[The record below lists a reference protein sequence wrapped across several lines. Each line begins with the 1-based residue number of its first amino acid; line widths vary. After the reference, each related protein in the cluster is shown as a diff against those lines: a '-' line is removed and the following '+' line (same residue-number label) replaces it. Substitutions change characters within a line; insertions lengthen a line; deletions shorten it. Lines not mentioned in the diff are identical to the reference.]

1 MNTNSENLHP
11 FAASVYG
18 VALLLGPVLLLMS
31 TIAFIVAGD
40 GINQGVLGGL
50 FGVWA
55 AIVMAIAFIGILRML
70 EVNAPRAA
78 AILTVTAIIGFGS
91 GVAINVDVIT
101 TSLVGPELDAAID
114 DALVGTDALAIF
126 AFFPGG
132 LLAPVTIIFTGIMLW
147 RTRTFPWWVGA
158 LLIVGGVLFVIGA
171 PERVSAIVL
180 ASDIVLIA
188 ALSPIAW
195 TMLTSGRVPSP
206 TPTAQA

>member
-1 MNTNSENLHP
+1 MNANSPNLHP
-11 FAASVYG
+11 FTSTVYG
-18 VALLLGPVLLLMS
+18 VALLLGPVLLLTS
-31 TIAFIVAGD
+31 TIAFIVAGE

-55 AIVMAIAFIGILRML
+55 AIVMAIAFVGLLRLL

-114 DALVGTDALAIF
+114 DALVGTDALAIL

-132 LLAPVTIIFTGIMLW
+132 LLVPVTIIITGIMLW
-147 RTRTFPWWVGA
+147 RTRTFPRWIGA
-158 LLIVGGVLFVIGA
+158 LLSVGGVLFVIGA
-171 PERVSAIVL
+171 PERISAIVL

-188 ALSPIAW
+188 ALFPIAR
-195 TMLTSGRVPSP
+195 TMLTAGRVPAP
-206 TPTAQA
+206 APAVEV